1 MATSGYGAG
10 YAQPKTGVPA
20 APAPPDVRAA
30 TTTKT
35 RKTEAKSEEKSEE
48 S

>member
-10 YAQPKTGVPA
+10 FAQPKTGVPV
-20 APAPPDVRAA
+20 APDPVVVTR
-30 TTTKT
+30 TTTSTKP
-35 RKTEAKSEEKSEE
+35 KKSEEKSEE

>member
-20 APAPPDVRAA
+20 APEPDPVVAA
-30 TTTKT
+30 TKTTSTKS
-35 RKTEAKSEEKSEE
+35 KKSEEKSEE

>member
-20 APAPPDVRAA
+20 APEPPVVKAA
-30 TTTKT
+30 STKSS
-35 RKTEAKSEEKSEE
+35 KKSEEKSEE